1 MKDVKSEIEFKGKK
15 YSVVFNLNV
24 MEAIQDEYGTLAE
37 WGKLTSGADCEPNA
51 KAVKFGFTQMLNEGI
66 DIENEENGTE
76 NPHLTTNFV
85 GRMLTEM
92 GLQEMTQKLQQTV
105 VESTQSNEKNA

>member
-1 MKDVKSEIEFKGKK
+1 MKDIKSEIEFKGKK

-24 MEAIQDEYGTLAE
+24 MEAIQDEYGTLEE
-37 WGKLTSGADCEPNA
+37 WGKLTSGADGEPNA

-76 NPHLTTNFV
+76 FPHLTKTFV
-85 GRMLTEM
+85 GRMLTKM
-92 GLQEMTQKLQQTV
+92 GLQEMTQKLQNTI